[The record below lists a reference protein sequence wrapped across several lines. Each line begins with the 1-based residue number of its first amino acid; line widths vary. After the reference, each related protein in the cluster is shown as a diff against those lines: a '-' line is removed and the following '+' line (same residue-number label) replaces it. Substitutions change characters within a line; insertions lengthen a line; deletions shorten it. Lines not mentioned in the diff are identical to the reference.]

1 VARVTLLRWNPAVTA
16 ELVVPVRTTETIMIR
31 LIAVGTLLAAALT
44 GSNAFAQTSTYQH
57 HTFCL
62 IAGQNKEC
70 AYDSMAQ
77 CEAAKHGNTDIC
89 ERNGPPE
96 NH

>member
-1 VARVTLLRWNPAVTA
+1 
-16 ELVVPVRTTETIMIR
+16 MR
-31 LIAVGTLLAAALT
+31 LIAIAAVLAASFA
-44 GSNAFAQTSTYQH
+44 SSSAFAQYQH

-62 IAGQNKEC
+62 KQSGSSEC

-77 CEAAKHGNTDIC
+77 CNAARQGGNGEC
-89 ERNGPPE
+89 VPNSAPV

>member
-1 VARVTLLRWNPAVTA
+1 
-16 ELVVPVRTTETIMIR
+16 MIR
-31 LIAVGTLLAAALT
+31 LIAASLA
-44 GSNAFAQTSTYQH
+44 GSNAFAQSTYQH

-62 IAGQNKEC
+62 IRGSDKEC

-77 CEAAKHGNTDIC
+77 CNAAKHGNTDTC
-89 ERNGPPE
+89 QRNSMPQ